1 MTQPHIP
8 ATETATLDALQQLIS
23 VIAQLRDPNNG
34 CPWDLQQT
42 ARSLTPYI
50 IEEAYETVHAIHSG
64 NPTDIAEELGDLLL
78 QVVLQAQI
86 AKDDRQFDLALVAQL
101 ITEKM
106 IRRHPHVFGDADATD
121 ADAADTDTISR
132 NWEAI
137 KAAEKGADPAIAPT
151 LSAKL
156 SRKAKSLPALEA
168 AMLISQKA
176 AKAGF
181 EWENIEGV
189 WAKFEEELAEFRHA
203 LAHETKA
210 AQAAEFGDVMFS
222 LLQLARW
229 NGIDPSE
236 ALSGT
241 NQRFIQR
248 LEKMEQ
254 FADKPLEDYTLTEL
268 EALWQQAK
276 AKLGQGSNITKPD

>member
-8 ATETATLDALQQLIS
+8 ATETATLAALQQLIT
-23 VIAQLRDPNNG
+23 VIAQLRNPDGG
-34 CPWDLQQT
+34 CPWDRQQT

-64 NPTDIAEELGDLLL
+64 NPADIAEELGDLLL

-86 AKDDRQFDLALVAQL
+86 AKDDRQFDLARVAQL

-121 ADAADTDTISR
+121 ADAVNR

-137 KAAEKGADPAIAPT
+137 KAAEKGEDPAIA
-151 LSAKL
+151 AKL
-156 SRKAKSLPALEA
+156 STKLRRKAQSLPALES

-181 EWENIEGV
+181 EWENIDGV

-210 AQAAEFGDVMFS
+210 EQAAEFGDVMFS

-248 LEKMEQ
+248 MEKMEQ
-254 FADKPLEDYTLTEL
+254 FADKPLEDYTLAEL

>member
-1 MTQPHIP
+1 MPIQPN
-8 ATETATLDALQQLIS
+8 ATEAATLAALQQLIS
-23 VIAQLRDPNNG
+23 VIAQLRDPDGG

-50 IEEAYETVHAIHSG
+50 IEEAYETVHAIQNG
-64 NPTDIAEELGDLLL
+64 NPADIAEELGDLLL
-78 QVVLQAQI
+78 QVVLQAQV
-86 AKDDRQFDLALVAQL
+86 AKDAQQFDLAHVVQL

-106 IRRHPHVFGDADATD
+106 IRRHPHVFGDTKAAD
-121 ADAADTDTISR
+121 ADAVNR
-132 NWEAI
+132 NWDAI
-137 KAAEKGADPAIAPT
+137 KAAEKGEDPALAPT
-151 LSAKL
+151 LSSKL
-156 SRKAKSLPALEA
+156 SHKAKSLPALEA
-168 AMLISQKA
+168 GMLISQKA

-181 EWENIEGV
+181 EWENMDGV

-203 LAHETKA
+203 LAHETQVE
-210 AQAAEFGDVMFS
+210 QAAEFGDVMFS

-248 LEKMEQ
+248 LQQMEQ
-254 FADKPLEDYTLTEL
+254 FADKPLEDYTLAEL

-276 AKLGQGSNITKPD
+276 AQLGQGSNKSA